1 MKSNN
6 CVSEQISKYFIGF
19 LVLGAALALVV
30 IGFTILPI
38 FGFFMAVPLVALA
51 VIIFR
56 FHLNDQCEIDFS
68 S

>member
-1 MKSNN
+1 MKSNG
-6 CVSEQISKYFIGF
+6 CIPQQISKYLIGF
-19 LVLGAALALVV
+19 LALGAALALVV

-38 FGFFMAVPLVALA
+38 FGFFLAVPLVALA

-68 S
+68 